1 MIRKLFLS
9 FEELVLLAG
18 GWRCG
23 RCGEFNSDDAFCC
36 RRCGASR

>member
-9 FEELVLLAG
+9 FEELVG

-36 RRCGASR
+36 RKCGASR

>member
-1 MIRKLFLS
+1 MRRLIS
-9 FEELVLLAG
+9 PFEALILLAG

-36 RRCGASR
+36 RKCGASR